1 MRHSDCR
8 GLEKDAKLYDDE
20 FSGLTAR
27 SVDDHYNSPLSPISS
42 SEFFKDSSNS
52 NNQEHSLMHFIAPKK
67 TKSKKKNARESSAV
81 TKVEEEESTQ
91 VEERPT
97 VQKRGRLPSREFS
110 DTQFDMEPDDEI
122 GRPLNQGESFNTCPD
137 IS

>member
-20 FSGLTAR
+20 YSGLTAR

-42 SEFFKDSSNS
+42 SEFFTDSSNR
-52 NNQEHSLMHFIAPKK
+52 QEHSLMHFIAPKK
-67 TKSKKKNARESSAV
+67 TKSKKKNTRESSTV
-81 TKVEEEESTQ
+81 SKVEEEESTQ
-91 VEERPT
+91 AEVRPT
-97 VQKRGRLPSREFS
+97 AQTRGRLPSREFS

-122 GRPLNQGESFNTCPD
+122 GRPLNQGESSNACPE
-137 IS
+137 IL